1 MNEIDGWQVEV
12 QIKTILQKM
21 GLTDIQKESGHTLWW
36 SEETCGTCKSIDG
49 RTGFTIAR

>member
-21 GLTDIQKESGHTLWW
+21 GLTDIQKKWDTLWW